1 MELQALHKLYFTTL
15 DFKLKVTEKIIL
27 PPKLQKGYLL
37 RQSLGNALHKT
48 LGDEQIKKIW
58 SNTLSEEEYKI
69 LKISKE
75 PPRGYVIEP
84 PDTDKMK
91 LDIQDTFSMRI
102 ILVGY
107 MCDYMTQFIN
117 AVEYLGN
124 NSGFGITSLNGCG
137 KFKIEKV
144 LINGKT
150 RRSKTGQYNPLSLK
164 NIPEY
169 KPGKQIK
176 LNFITPAE
184 IKLSNNQSRL
194 LMNDNRDIPYFF
206 VALYKRLT
214 TLQSIYCTG
223 LFNEEV
229 YSTIFN
235 AAKEIEMDSRNI
247 EKINMKISGKQ
258 LIGFKGEL
266 LFYGN
271 ILEVLPMLR
280 LGEYLHIGTETVY
293 GFGNYEI
300 VS

>member
-1 MELQALHKLYFTTL
+1 
-15 DFKLKVTEKIIL
+15 
-27 PPKLQKGYLL
+27 
-37 RQSLGNALHKT
+37 
-48 LGDEQIKKIW
+48 EQIKKIW

-107 MCDYMTQFIN
+107 MCDYITQFIN

-150 RRSKTGQYNPLSLK
+150 RRSKTGKYNPLSLK

-169 KPGKQIK
+169 NPGKQIK

-214 TLQSIYCTG
+214 ILQSIYCTG
-223 LFNEEV
+223 IFNEEV
-229 YSTIFN
+229 YSIIFN

-271 ILEVLPMLR
+271 ILEFLPMLR